1 MPLQRKFKAL
11 WKGRDNLPD
20 KFEVSGIT
28 SFAKMDRYG
37 NIKIPYS
44 IICEMFGSMTKAIGK
59 EFAVHWEKSTNI
71 ITFELKNESDK

>member
-1 MPLQRKFKAL
+1 MPLQRKFEAL
-11 WKGRDNLPD
+11 QKGRDVLPEPD

-44 IICEMFGSMTKAIGK
+44 IICEMFGSMTKAVGK
-59 EFAVHWEKSTNI
+59 EFNVHWEKSTNI
-71 ITFELKNESDK
+71 ITFELKK